1 MDSRYEDILKKKS
14 VGLDSPMDI
23 LQSASS
29 APEID
34 WSKDTLAEQMP
45 QAKTVGGED
54 VKAPG
59 AGAGFDAKAGGVGA
73 AATLA
78 KGGSA
83 TDAAASGLLATGN
96 PYAIGAGLGLMAYS
110 TVQKKKQERKQQE
123 YEAKLKQAESR
134 RSAIT
139 NLASIGQNLKA

>member
-1 MDSRYEDILKKKS
+1 MGLRYPDTIMKRQI
-14 VGLDSPMDI
+14 GLDSPMDQ
-23 LQSASS
+23 LQAASS

-34 WSKDTLAEQMP
+34 FSKDTMAEQIP
-45 QAKTVGGED
+45 QAKTVGGEE

-59 AGAGFDAKAGGVGA
+59 AGMDVKAGGMGA
-73 AATLA
+73 AQTLA

-83 TDAAASGLLATGN
+83 EDAAATGLIMTGN
-96 PYAIGAGLGLMAYS
+96 PVAMGAGLGLMAYS
-110 TVQKKKQERKQQE
+110 TVQKNKQAKRQQE

-139 NLASIGQNLKA
+139 NLANIGQNLKA

>member
-1 MDSRYEDILKKKS
+1 MATNPRYLDMLNKNN
-14 VGLDSPMDI
+14 VGLDSPMDQ
-23 LQSASS
+23 LQAASS

-45 QAKTVGGED
+45 QAKTVGGEE

-59 AGAGFDAKAGGVGA
+59 SGFDAKAGGMGA
-73 AATLA
+73 ATTLA

-83 TDAAASGLLATGN
+83 EDAAAAGLIMSGDPVAM
-96 PYAIGAGLGLMAYS
+96 GAGLGLMTYS
-110 TVQKKKQERKQQE
+110 TIQKNKQARRQAD

-139 NLASIGQNLKA
+139 NLANIGQNLKA